1 MCIKEDAWAIFSR
14 SKTLNEIRKKIFEK
28 IQNRKIDT
36 RENEIAYLLGVID
49 ALGVLMD
56 KLQKETNYVYS
67 QNLSSLAA
75 SQAVYKDYR
84 GGQRQ

>member
-1 MCIKEDAWAIFSR
+1 MKMCIKEDAWAIFSR

-67 QNLSSLAA
+67 
-75 SQAVYKDYR
+75 
-84 GGQRQ
+84 